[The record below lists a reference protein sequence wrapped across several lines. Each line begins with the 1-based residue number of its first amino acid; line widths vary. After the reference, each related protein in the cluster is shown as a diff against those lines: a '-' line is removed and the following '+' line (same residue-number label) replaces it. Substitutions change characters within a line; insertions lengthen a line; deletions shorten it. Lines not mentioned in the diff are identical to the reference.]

1 MLVVCLTV
9 GLVLLFIGV
18 GVWLRT
24 GLPSMQILS
33 SDVGAALPARKPLV
47 SHRYG
52 LTGQPDY
59 LVQIDRGI
67 VPVELKS
74 GNIPRNRR
82 PHAGNLMQLAAYC
95 LLVEDTMA
103 VSVPY
108 GIINYR
114 DGSIRIR
121 FTDTLRDR
129 LLDILPRIQAA
140 KSKPAN
146 CHRSHRHAGRCRT
159 CGYRPVCS
167 EALQ

>member
-24 GLPSMQILS
+24 GLPSSRILS
-33 SDVGAALPARKPLV
+33 SDVGTALPTRKPLV

-52 LTGQPDY
+52 LTGKPDY

-74 GNIPRNRR
+74 GKIPRNRR
-82 PHAGNLMQLAAYC
+82 PYAGNLMQLAAYC
-95 LLVEDTMA
+95 VLVEDTMA
-103 VSVPY
+103 VPVPY
-108 GIINYR
+108 GIIRYR
-114 DGSIRIR
+114 DGSIQIP
-121 FTDTLRDR
+121 FTDTLRHR
-129 LLDILPRIQAA
+129 LLDILPKIQTA

-146 CHRSHRHAGRCRT
+146 CHRSHRHAARCRT
-159 CGYRPVCS
+159 CGYRPICS

>member
-1 MLVVCLTV
+1 MLVVCLAV
-9 GLVLLFIGV
+9 GLVLLLIGV

-24 GLPSMQILS
+24 GLPSVEILS
-33 SDVGAALPARKPLV
+33 SDVGAALPVTKPLV
-47 SHRYG
+47 SQRYS
-52 LTGQPDY
+52 LTGKPDY
-59 LVQIDRGI
+59 LVQIERGI

-82 PHAGNLMQLAAYC
+82 PHESNLMQLAAYC
-95 LLVEDTMA
+95 LLVEETMA

-108 GIINYR
+108 GVIKYR

-121 FTDTLRDR
+121 FTETLRHG
-129 LLDILPRIQAA
+129 LLDVLPRIQAA
-140 KSKPAN
+140 KSQPID
-146 CHRSHRHAGRCRT
+146 CHRSHRHAARCRT